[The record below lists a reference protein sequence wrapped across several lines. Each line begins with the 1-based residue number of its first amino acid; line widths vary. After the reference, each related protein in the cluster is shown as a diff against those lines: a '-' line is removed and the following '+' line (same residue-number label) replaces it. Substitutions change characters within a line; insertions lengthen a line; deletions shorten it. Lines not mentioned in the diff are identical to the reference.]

1 MFGCYPDRKRVASP
15 LDVIVSRFPKYMHRK
30 KEKAAALLDVIVSY
44 FSKYMH
50 REKEGAMFSS
60 GYCLGRSGI
69 VSFFRL
75 VICDD

>member
-1 MFGCYPDRKRVASP
+1 MFGCYPNRKRVALP
-15 LDVIVSRFPKYMHRK
+15 LDVIISHLPKY
-30 KEKAAALLDVIVSY
+30 I
-44 FSKYMH
+44 H

-75 VICDD
+75 GICDDWVVFLKLGGLERNVAN